1 MAKEIHVLPERKAYV
16 LELRCKREGQ
26 RILPAASNSLQLK
39 ITLTSKQTI
48 SEWHISISLS
58 VLPHID
64 SITSFF
70 CSQSP
75 GLNLLLWILAIFY
88 VL

>member
-1 MAKEIHVLPERKAYV
+1 MAKEIHVLSERKAYV

-26 RILPAASNSLQLK
+26 KILPAASNSLQLK

-58 VLPHID
+58 VLLHIASPH
-64 SITSFF
+64 FF